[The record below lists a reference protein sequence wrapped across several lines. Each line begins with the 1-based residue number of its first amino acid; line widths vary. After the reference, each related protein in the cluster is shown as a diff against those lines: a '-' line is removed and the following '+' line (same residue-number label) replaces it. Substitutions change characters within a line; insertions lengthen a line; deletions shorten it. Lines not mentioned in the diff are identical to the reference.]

1 MLRHYTMQVL
11 GQINKT
17 DGSAVTDAAI
27 VDWVNNKV
35 GTYVYQTFI
44 LIESSWFLGT
54 MSVFSI

>member
-35 GTYVYQTFI
+35 GTYVFQTFI
-44 LIESSWFLGT
+44 LIQSSLGKWK
-54 MSVFSI
+54 